1 MKKQELSCLVKVRC
15 SATNKKGMAKTSV
28 QLSIGSESTECYIGY
43 IMPKHH
49 WDEAAKKCSEDHP
62 DHKSINQQIDD
73 VLAELNA
80 YFLVLSRTKGSV
92 SVHQVKEAYQNKQS
106 ALPGVDQNESE
117 LIVDKT
123 LLMVADLFIKD
134 FEELTVK
141 GKRSFETLK
150 QWRATRKKIE
160 EFARYQYRRKDIVL
174 SEITPAFGQNLYRYL
189 TIKRQDFLKHEK
201 NKRRS
206 GNLEEAAARKQMKNI
221 KQLLQLATDL
231 GYIGNNPISRF
242 KTSCEEEEVEP
253 LEMFEVMAIYRK
265 DISIERLAEVRDMY
279 IFQCFTGFAYTD
291 LYNLT
296 PKHIVPVGL
305 NGEPWLI
312 KRRGKTGVR
321 EMVPLLPVA
330 LAIIE
335 KYRNHPYCQASGRL
349 LPVNSNVVYNAFLKE
364 IAVICDVNRVL
375 KTHLARHTFA
385 DIMLNECNV
394 PIEDVSKMLGH
405 KNIRTTMRYCRVRKK
420 RISANMKVAKEM
432 LFDDKGN
439 LHVA

>member
-1 MKKQELSCLVKVRC
+1 MKKQELSLLVKVRC
-15 SATNKKGMAKTSV
+15 SSANKKGMAKTSV
-28 QLSIGSESTECYIGY
+28 QLSVDGESTECYIGY
-43 IMPKHH
+43 IMPKDH
-49 WDEAAKKCSEDHP
+49 WDESTKKCREDHP
-62 DHKSINQQIDD
+62 DHKSINQHIDE

-80 YFLVLSRTKGSV
+80 YFLVLSKTKGAV
-92 SVHQVKEAYQNKQS
+92 NVYQVKEAYQEKPSPQGD
-106 ALPGVDQNESE
+106 ADQGENEPE
-117 LIVDKT
+117 EAET
-123 LLMVADLFIKD
+123 LLMVADQFIKD
-134 FEELTVK
+134 FKELAEK

-150 QWRATRKKIE
+150 QWRATRKKIV
-160 EFARYQYRRKDIVL
+160 EFARYQYRKNDIVL

-189 TIKRQDFLKHEK
+189 TIKREDFLKHEK
-201 NKRRS
+201 DKRRS
-206 GNLEEAAARKQMKNI
+206 GNLEEPAAKKQMKNV

-231 GYIGNNPISRF
+231 GYIANNPILRF

-265 DISIERLAEVRDMY
+265 DISIERLAEVRDIY

-296 PKHIVPVGL
+296 PKHIVQVGM

-312 KRRGKTGVR
+312 KKRGKTGVR

-335 KYRNHPYCQASGRL
+335 KYRNHPYCLATGRL
-349 LPVNSNVVYNAFLKE
+349 LPVNSNEVYNAFLKE

-405 KNIRTTMRYCRVRKK
+405 KSIRTTMRYCRVRKK
-420 RISANMKVAKEM
+420 RISANMKAAREM
-432 LFDDKGN
+432 LFDDQGN
-439 LHVA
+439 LNVA